1 MITDREMGHSIT
13 FVIFLLASLP
23 QWPVTNLIQL
33 YIYLPIAALALPA

>member
-1 MITDREMGHSIT
+1 MTTDKELGSSIS
-13 FVIFLLASLP
+13 FVIFLLASLA